1 MTRTRPRS
9 ARALAAALSIALA
22 VSGLSVLAASPAAAA
37 PAVVYDSIPDTQPAS
52 YPSLGFQAQ
61 ATHEFGDYV
70 LLGGQNR
77 VITDVTLSFTSW
89 ACETGQW
96 NLGDCVTTP
105 GSTFTH
111 PVTMN
116 LYEADTVAGVPVA
129 GALIASVTQDV
140 VAPFRPTPD
149 NGDKC
154 PQSSGSRPWWDDE
167 RGTCQNGFAFDV
179 SFDFSGEGAIVGND
193 VIVTVAYNT
202 QSYGATPTGNA
213 AGPENS
219 LNVSLNCVEP
229 PTIGVDENAAAMFR
243 DTTFQGSTRGLK
255 ESTQTACPVG
265 SPLNGL
271 RLQITAES
279 VAAIDPLTDVT
290 VYERDLE
297 DVENAQTYLQW
308 HEGNPAAGANGSVVL
323 EDGLHL
329 GLVSASTVIKGID
342 PAQPS
347 SVVTRQQ
354 LRELIERAS
363 VVVES
368 GSVTYQ
374 VPIFFGNPSAPTF
387 TTLRSTS
394 LTAGT
399 STFTQDETW
408 ATTRAFGAYSAQQE
422 APLGELIDAVF
433 EAATAGGGGVALA
446 GFGVQADTAAVVS
459 QVVWDDTRY
468 TFTQPV
474 IEACVPTAGV
484 TVTNESLGAWDFS
497 QTRTQGVNEFVDGG
511 LRVET
516 FNDDDG
522 PGSPDQRKAAGYVPI
537 DIALSEVGTVGIE
550 FLSYSGVRPS
560 LQLGFDADG
569 NGTRDAYLVGEPWA
583 YGGGDWSTTVN
594 GDWADAKFWVTG
606 SNGFGVAPGGG
617 YPGLGTLDEYLLANP
632 EARITDYGYS
642 LGSGV
647 VGEAVITTITVGCSS
662 TSFDFELP
670 TLAPPSGER
679 IFGADRYAT
688 AVEVS
693 KESFPSGASTLFIAT
708 GTAFADALSAAPAA
722 ASVNAPL
729 LLTVPFVLPS
739 SVATEIDRLNPT
751 TIYIVGGVN
760 AVSAEVEA
768 AIRALDGAVTVQ
780 RISGADRYAT
790 SRALAAEFFPTAAS
804 AFLATGLDFPDA
816 LAAGPAAA
824 EVGGPVILVPGTGST
839 VDDPTLNLLD
849 TLDTTTVYIAGGTTV
864 VSQSIQDQLEALP
877 LISTDRLAGANR
889 FETAIV
895 INDEIFGSSSSVYLA
910 TGLGFADALAGGA
923 AAANVG
929 APLYLSGPAC
939 IPSTVFASINARTAT
954 TVKVLGGPIVLSD
967 DVLNLVVCS

>member
-9 ARALAAALSIALA
+9 ARALAAALSIALTA
-22 VSGLSVLAASPAAAA
+22 TGLSVVAASPAAAA
-37 PAVVYDSIPDTQPAS
+37 PAVVFDSIPDPLPPA
-52 YPSLGFQAQ
+52 YPSLGFQA
-61 ATHEFGDYV
+61 TSTNEFGD
-70 LLGGQNR
+70 LIQLGGGNR
-77 VITDVTLSFTSW
+77 VISEVTVGLTNW
-89 ACETGQW
+89 ACENWETGA
-96 NLGDCVTTP
+96 NPCVTTP
-105 GSTFTH
+105 GSSFDH
-111 PVTMN
+111 PITLN
-116 LYEADTVAGVPVA
+116 LYEVDRSGATPEAGD
-129 GALIASVTQDV
+129 LIMSVTEEKTI
-140 VAPFRPTPD
+140 PYRPSANADECGD
-149 NGDKC
+149 NRWY
-154 PQSSGSRPWWDDE
+154 SE
-167 RGTCQNGFAFDV
+167 VTATCYNGFNTTVTFDGL
-179 SFDFSGEGAIVGND
+179 DAIVGNE
-193 VIVTVAYNT
+193 VIVGIAYNT
-202 QSYGATPTGNA
+202 QTRGYAPIGT
-213 AGPENS
+213 AGPYNS
-219 LNVSLNCVEP
+219 LNVSLVGAAP
-229 PTIGVDENAAAMFR
+229 AIGTVADRERMFWA
-243 DTTFQGSTRGLK
+243 TTFSGGSGQFVASTGWSSYHGLAL
-255 ESTQTACPVG
+255 EIVAD
-265 SPLNGL
+265 
-271 RLQITAES
+271 S
-279 VAAIDPLTDVT
+279 VPAVDPLTEVT

-297 DVENAQTYLQW
+297 DVENAQTYLMW

-408 ATTRAFGAYSAQQE
+408 ATTRAFGAYTAQEE

-433 EAATAGGGGVALA
+433 DAAAAAGGGVALA

-459 QVVWDDTRY
+459 QVVWDGTRY

-474 IEACVPTAGV
+474 IEACVPTIGT
-484 TVTNESLGAWDFS
+484 TVTNEALGAWDFS

-550 FLSYSGVRPS
+550 FESYSGVRPS

-583 YGGGDWSTTVN
+583 YGGGDWSSTVN

-617 YPGLGTLDEYLLANP
+617 YPGLGTLDEYLIANP
-632 EARITDYGYS
+632 EARITEFGYS

-647 VGEAVITTITVGCSS
+647 VGEAVITTITVGCVS
-662 TSFDFELP
+662 TPFDFELP

-679 IFGADRYAT
+679 IFGADRYET
-688 AVEVS
+688 AVEIS
-693 KESFPSGASTLFIAT
+693 QSAFPSGAGAVFIAT
-708 GTAFADALSAAPAA
+708 GTNFADALSAAPAA
-722 ASVNAPL
+722 ATQGAPL
-729 LLTVPFVLPS
+729 LLTRPTALPAA
-739 SVATEIDRLNPT
+739 VATEIQRLDPT
-751 TIYIVGGVN
+751 TIYIVGGTG
-760 AVSAEVEA
+760 AVSTAVEN
-768 AIRALDGAVTVQ
+768 AIRALDGTRTIQ
-780 RISGADRYAT
+780 RVAGVDRYAT
-790 SRALAAEFFPTAAS
+790 SRAIASEFFPTATS
-804 AFLATGLDFPDA
+804 VFVATGLDYPDA

-824 EVGGPVILVPGTGST
+824 EVGGPVILIPGKSAT
-839 VDDPTLNLLD
+839 VGDPTLALLD
-849 TLDTTTVYIAGGTTV
+849 TLDTTTVYIAGGTGV
-864 VSQSIQDQLEALP
+864 VSQAIENQLEASP
-877 LISTDRLAGANR
+877 LITTDRLSGADR
-889 FETAIV
+889 IATAIA
-895 INDEIFGSSSSVYLA
+895 INDAIFGASAEVYLA
-910 TGLGFADALAGGA
+910 TGFGFADALGGGA
-923 AAANVG
+923 AAASVG

-939 IPSTVFASINARTAT
+939 LPSAVLASINDRTAS
-954 TVKVLGGPIVLSD
+954 TVYVLGGPSVLSNN
-967 DVLNLVVCS
+967 VLNLVVCS